1 MSSHEKTPESAIPF
15 RQCLAGADC
24 SDFDGHTE
32 FHKLSAEQRLLWLSE
47 IAVFAA
53 EARRFRETLSLE
65 SVPVAP

>member
-32 FHKLSAEQRLLWLSE
+32 FQTLSAEQRLLWLSE
-47 IAVFAA
+47 IAVFAT
-53 EARRFRETLSLE
+53 EARRFRESLSPE
-65 SVPVAP
+65 SASLAP